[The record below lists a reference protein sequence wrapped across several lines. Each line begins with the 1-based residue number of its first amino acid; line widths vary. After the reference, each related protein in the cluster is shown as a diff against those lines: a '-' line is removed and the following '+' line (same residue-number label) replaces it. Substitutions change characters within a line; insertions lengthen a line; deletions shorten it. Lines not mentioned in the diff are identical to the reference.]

1 MAKRFIDTGFL
12 DQKWIRKLS
21 PERKIFLIY
30 LMLKCDNGGIIDL
43 DIEDVE
49 FWIGK
54 KIGTL
59 EFLPE
64 NYQIPLNNLGKC
76 FMPKFIE
83 WQYKD
88 LSSQKFIVAQARQIL
103 EKHNLIN
110 SDFTLILPK
119 SYVNITKTVPDFQEQ
134 GKGIGKG
141 IGIGKEKEEKIDFE
155 IFWNLYNKKV
165 GSKDNCKKKWIKLTL
180 GEQTKIIEI
189 LPKYKTQFEDIKFQP
204 HPETFLNQRR
214 WENDILVPVK
224 KSIMSKI
231 LSYDEILSLSEK
243 NPDIWKSYKSEMREG
258 ERKATFVL
266 IE

>member
-43 DIEDVE
+43 DIEDIE

-54 KIGTL
+54 EIGNL
-59 EFLPE
+59 DFLPE
-64 NYQIPLNNLGKC
+64 GYLIPLNNLGKY

-110 SDFTLILPK
+110 FDFTLNLPN
-119 SYVNITKTVPDFQEQ
+119 SYVKVIKEVPEIQEQ
-134 GKGIGKG
+134 GKGIGKDTG
-141 IGIGKEKEEKIDFE
+141 IGEDKE
-155 IFWNLYNKKV
+155 
-165 GSKDNCKKKWIKLTL
+165 
-180 GEQTKIIEI
+180 
-189 LPKYKTQFEDIKFQP
+189 
-204 HPETFLNQRR
+204 
-214 WENDILVPVK
+214 
-224 KSIMSKI
+224 
-231 LSYDEILSLSEK
+231 DEILKSQFEVFRQNYPGTKRGHKIELENLKKKHKDWIDIVPKLSDALSYQINAREIKHRAGGFVPEWK
-243 NPDIWKSYKSEMREG
+243 NLQTWINQRCWEEEIEINNISNEAVVRNNSKGADI
-258 ERKATFVL
+258 
-266 IE
+266 IELTELVHSKIGVQQ